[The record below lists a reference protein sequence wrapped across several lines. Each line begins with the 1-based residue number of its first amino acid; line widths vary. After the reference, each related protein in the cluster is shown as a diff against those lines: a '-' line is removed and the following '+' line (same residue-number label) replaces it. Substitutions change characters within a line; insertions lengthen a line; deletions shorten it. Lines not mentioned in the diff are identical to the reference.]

1 MVPRVALVLVVVI
14 VVIVSVVVPARD
26 AVRRSGSLDLNT
38 SVLERD
44 KSLGDV
50 NEHGG
55 ALLAEDQPRAEVIS
69 LVAGEDCHE
78 RGDRI
83 YEHVHGRDQRLQV
96 LVLHEP
102 SHQLQGHQNLL
113 DIA

>member
-14 VVIVSVVVPARD
+14 VVIVSVVVPAGD

-44 KSLGDV
+44 ESLGDV
-50 NEHGG
+50 DEHGRT
-55 ALLAEDQPRAEVIS
+55 LLAEDQPRAEVIP

-78 RGDRI
+78 
-83 YEHVHGRDQRLQV
+83 
-96 LVLHEP
+96 
-102 SHQLQGHQNLL
+102 
-113 DIA
+113 